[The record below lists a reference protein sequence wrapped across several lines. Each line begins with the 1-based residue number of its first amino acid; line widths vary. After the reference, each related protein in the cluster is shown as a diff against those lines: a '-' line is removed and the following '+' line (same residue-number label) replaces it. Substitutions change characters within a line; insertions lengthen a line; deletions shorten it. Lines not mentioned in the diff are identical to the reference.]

1 MKHIPQKRIDLMAV
15 INFGKECIE
24 AKGTIESA
32 VISAGKNPDSFLFLI
47 NSKPVPMDLIL
58 QEDMIVEAIR
68 VASGG

>member
-1 MKHIPQKRIDLMAV
+1 MNDIMAT
-15 INFGKECIE
+15 INFGKERIN

-58 QEDMIVEAIR
+58 QDDVIVEAVR